1 MKQITHE
8 EYVNAFNICLQ
19 YREQLMYNREKVVHD
34 MKLIDSIEPLSPDTL
49 IMDVRSASVR
59 LLNIIKMHGQEDSR
73 YFTWGIKKPF
83 NMTTVG
89 DLSKV
94 SMSTRI
100 MKTRN
105 VGPSIV
111 NEIIEITKR
120 AGLNQQP

>member
-19 YREQLMYNREKVVHD
+19 YREQLFKNREQVAQD
-34 MKLIDSIEPLSPDTL
+34 MKLMDSIEPLSPDTL
-49 IMDVRSASVR
+49 IIDVRSASVR
-59 LLNIIKMHGQEDSR
+59 LINIIKTHGEDDPK

-83 NMTTVG
+83 EETTVR

-94 SMSTRI
+94 SVKTRI
-100 MKTRN
+100 MRTHL

-111 NEIIEITKR
+111 NEIVEITKR
-120 AGLNQQP
+120 AGLNQEP

>member
-19 YREQLMYNREKVVHD
+19 YREQLFTNREQVAQD
-34 MKLIDSIEPLSPDTL
+34 MKLMDSIEPLSPDTL

-59 LLNIIKMHGQEDSR
+59 LINIIKTHGEYDPK
-73 YFTWGIKKPF
+73 YFNWDIKKPF
-83 NMTTVG
+83 QDTTVR
-89 DLSKV
+89 DLSMV

-111 NEIIEITKR
+111 NEIVEITKR